1 MTRRRQFLLTV
12 AIALPLA
19 LLAAWLA
26 WRPFAVELM
35 SRSTA
40 GEFRRTFSPGATD
53 PIELA
58 MWEWAW
64 RFGGTTGMDRLEEL
78 AKDESLTPHG
88 RRVAAQLRDYIATGG
103 HLPRLRALIE
113 AERGQRSDIE
123 PPAWPTNALIRYIYR
138 RDREK
143 AP

>member
-12 AIALPLA
+12 AIALPVA

-26 WRPFAVELM
+26 WRPVAVALM
-35 SRSTA
+35 SRATA
-40 GEFRRTFSPGATD
+40 REFERTFSPGASD
-53 PIELA
+53 PVELA

-64 RFGGTTGMDRLEEL
+64 RFGGTAGMDRLEEL
-78 AKDESLTPHG
+78 ARDQSLTPHG
-88 RRVAAQLRDYIATGG
+88 RRVAARLRGYIATGG
-103 HLPRLRALIE
+103 HLRQLRALIE

-123 PPAWPTNALIRYIYR
+123 PPAWPTSALIRYIYR